1 MAIDMIEN
9 NELSALA
16 PSRLGLRQYVD
27 DGAKGMPKML
37 NFTGNDDFVNL
48 FGSRVKKK
56 SNYRQEI
63 RSKYGAIPTNCDSI
77 MGKIDVV
84 NSDLETLVKR
94 SAGKSS
100 LEIKEKLD
108 ETNIVLGELKSA
120 LIKNGCKAQSLAVQT
135 AQSEQKAAQTLE
147 TLTKLGE
154 TQVEKAKSDLL
165 GTSLFGGSGASTE
178 GASTLSSNK
187 TILIYGG
194 LAVLA
199 VVGVYF
205 YVKNKK

>member
-9 NELSALA
+9 NELGALA
-16 PSRLGLRQYVD
+16 PSRLGLRQHVD
-27 DGAKGMPKML
+27 DGDKGMPKML

-48 FGSRVKKK
+48 FGSRVRKK
-56 SNYRQEI
+56 SAFRQQV
-63 RSKYGAIPTNCDSI
+63 RDRYGVIPTDCDSI
-77 MGKIDVV
+77 IGKIDVV

-100 LEIKEKLD
+100 LEIREKLD

-120 LIKNGCKAQSLAVQT
+120 LIKNGCKAQTLAQET
-135 AQSEQKAAQTLE
+135 AKAEQKATQTLE
-147 TLTKLGE
+147 TLAKLGE

-165 GTSLFGGSGASTE
+165 GTSLFGSETTPQRTAV
-178 GASTLSSNK
+178 SSKKN
-187 TILIYGG
+187 ILIFAGV
-194 LAVLA
+194 AVLA

-205 YVKNKK
+205 YIKKK